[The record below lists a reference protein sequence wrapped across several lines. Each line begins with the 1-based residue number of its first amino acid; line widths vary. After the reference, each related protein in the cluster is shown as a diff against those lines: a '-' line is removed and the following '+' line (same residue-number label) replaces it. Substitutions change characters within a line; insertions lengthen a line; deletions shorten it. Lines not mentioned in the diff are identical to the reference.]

1 MNTYKPDN
9 TFCKA
14 KAGHWFFVLLL
25 CFRLAFAEVP
35 GPCRHSVTKDHLQKF
50 KRLIEN
56 QLQNGCLINYT
67 FTERQSLGKI
77 CYVKAALHQIQDL
90 LQNHFKYARSSD
102 NYRYVNELKEV
113 IKNIFSQ
120 KCIPDIDE
128 AHEDDPIKF
137 QKVYHTSPK
146 EALQKAQKVIELYME
161 LMMENNAPVNW
172 NCEEEFG
179 QDYIESTI
187 VTIRTTGP
195 STQCHCSCPT
205 LGHGSSDQVSLPAT
219 SPWSGVPK
227 PIFLQSQF
235 PQHIPGFIPTPHVTE
250 RPDGCQYTDP
260 GFDSSSKMK
269 VTDSTVPIAGSKV
282 SRDISSTTGLAIV
295 GGTDSDPTYQPSS
308 PFSNEENDGPSFVSH
323 RNFQPVSVSPDP
335 VTSEPLDENKAWN
348 IPKTSAQVTEVFVD
362 GIDLGSGVPSM
373 SSLASTERLRQNGIF
388 TFTTTEPIHES
399 KPKSSNSVNS
409 EQSMDESTTSIPFQE
424 APVGVTPDKL
434 DENTAVMLVKR
445 SVDPRLNRLQ
455 SILESDSQSWVAS
468 NVPLVP
474 NVSSATDKDTEVLQN
489 LPSDSKKVL
498 PTPEVANEIK
508 GTSTVI
514 PILRKSEATVSKLSG
529 LFIRESPDFHI
540 TTDDPSSIPKSESVS
555 VMLKDGTVGS
565 PGRVPH
571 SSQHPS
577 AKGSSSIKAVGD
589 HGKDSKINTSEL
601 PNISYKTAFIMASV
615 CGGLLLI
622 TALYC
627 YKEQQKLRTLL
638 QRHKMVDNQRNAKR
652 T

>member
-187 VTIRTTGP
+187 VTIRTTG
-195 STQCHCSCPT
+195 
-205 LGHGSSDQVSLPAT
+205 
-219 SPWSGVPK
+219 
-227 PIFLQSQF
+227 
-235 PQHIPGFIPTPHVTE
+235 
-250 RPDGCQYTDP
+250 
-260 GFDSSSKMK
+260 
-269 VTDSTVPIAGSKV
+269 
-282 SRDISSTTGLAIV
+282 
-295 GGTDSDPTYQPSS
+295 
-308 PFSNEENDGPSFVSH
+308 
-323 RNFQPVSVSPDP
+323 
-335 VTSEPLDENKAWN
+335 
-348 IPKTSAQVTEVFVD
+348 
-362 GIDLGSGVPSM
+362 
-373 SSLASTERLRQNGIF
+373 
-388 TFTTTEPIHES
+388 
-399 KPKSSNSVNS
+399 
-409 EQSMDESTTSIPFQE
+409 
-424 APVGVTPDKL
+424 
-434 DENTAVMLVKR
+434 
-445 SVDPRLNRLQ
+445 
-455 SILESDSQSWVAS
+455 
-468 NVPLVP
+468 
-474 NVSSATDKDTEVLQN
+474 
-489 LPSDSKKVL
+489 
-498 PTPEVANEIK
+498 
-508 GTSTVI
+508 
-514 PILRKSEATVSKLSG
+514 
-529 LFIRESPDFHI
+529 
-540 TTDDPSSIPKSESVS
+540 
-555 VMLKDGTVGS
+555 
-565 PGRVPH
+565 RVPH

-638 QRHKMVDNQRNAKR
+638 QRHKMVDNQRLNVCSSDLEMQMNNGGWQHCA
-652 T
+652 TEEGQIISNGNSL